1 MAKLTLREK
10 NHLTDNVWSFVF
22 EAHPQ
27 IHWTA
32 GQFIRVELAHP
43 NPDQE
48 GTKRWFTVSAAPFEG
63 RPQITTRVSDTTFK
77 HALVALPIGG
87 EVELIEEPDGDFVWE
102 ESDKPRVFVAAG
114 IGITPFRSIL
124 AERKHA
130 RQSLDVTLVYGN
142 RTEMI
147 PFKDEFDADAASDP
161 EFRVHYVTGGLL
173 TLAKLEELVPDYRKS
188 LVYVS
193 GPEPLVE
200 ALGDQMRAAGM
211 PEEQLKQDFFPNYTE
226 RTG

>member
-1 MAKLTLREK
+1 MAKLALKEK
-10 NHLTDNVWSFVF
+10 NHLADNVWSFVF
-22 EAHPQ
+22 DAHPQ

-32 GQFIRVELAHP
+32 GQFIRVELGHP
-43 NPDQE
+43 SPDQE

-63 RPQITTRVSDTTFK
+63 RPQITTRITDSTFK
-77 HALVALPIGG
+77 QALVALPIGG
-87 EVELIEEPDGDFVWE
+87 ELELLEEPDGDFVWE

-124 AERKHA
+124 AEREHA
-130 RQSLDVTLVYGN
+130 GQPLYVTLIYGN

-147 PFKDEFDADAASDP
+147 PFKDEFDSYTASSP
-161 EFRVHYVTGGLL
+161 EFKVQYVTGGLL
-173 TLAKLEELVPDYRKS
+173 TLAKLEELIPDYKQS

-211 PEEQLKQDFFPNYTE
+211 PDEQLKQDFFPNYTE
-226 RTG
+226 KTG